1 MVTPGALCAL
11 LPTSVSIL
19 TSHSSLP
26 RAPHLATQNFS
37 QVSDSLAPSHLGPL
51 QRLIFLPG
59 FPSFFSVL
67 LPLLIFRPLFHS
79 HFREAFLDPFATPC
93 YRASGLWPS
102 AWKHL
107 KQLEFDFWFFVC
119 ICVYMCIYGY
129 LINIWFLQCTLR
141 WWRKTKFVYFCI
153 SVLADS

>member
-1 MVTPGALCAL
+1 MVTPGVLCAL

-26 RAPHLATQNFS
+26 QSSHLATQNFS
-37 QVSDSLAPSHLGPL
+37 QLSDSLAPSHPRPL

-79 HFREAFLDPFATPC
+79 HFREAFLDPFATQC

-107 KQLEFDFWFFVC
+107 KQLEFDFGFFVC
-119 ICVYMCIYGY
+119 ICVYMVIWLTSDFSNAPYGGEGR
-129 LINIWFLQCTLR
+129 LNLFI
-141 WWRKTKFVYFCI
+141 FVSQYWQI
-153 SVLADS
+153 LNMQ